1 MISYLDIAI
10 TAELHRH
17 EPRRTALASTIGGLP
32 IYHGRRWPV
41 GLSNASKRL
50 GVSVGHLHHVLTG
63 KRTSPR
69 VVAAYKALVTEL
81 TGKEAA

>member
-1 MISYLDIAI
+1 VNVCVKTGKYSFPEKIMAK
-10 TAELHRH
+10 TK
-17 EPRRTALASTIGGLP
+17 STIP

-50 GVSVGHLHHVLTG
+50 GVSIGHLHHVLTG

-69 VVAAYKALVTEL
+69 VVSEYQALCAELAGKGAA
-81 TGKEAA
+81 